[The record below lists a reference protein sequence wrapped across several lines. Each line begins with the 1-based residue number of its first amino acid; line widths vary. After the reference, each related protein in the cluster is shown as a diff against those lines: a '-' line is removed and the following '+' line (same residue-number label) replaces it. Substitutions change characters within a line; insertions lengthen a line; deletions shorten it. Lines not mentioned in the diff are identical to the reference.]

1 MFDGKINGEIRGGSA
16 AAFILALEQ
25 AAVDENATLLGTPRQ
40 GQLMARAG
48 YAGGG
53 AVMGNIDHSDILV
66 GFGFQAGNGFTRY
79 LWYPQ

>member
-1 MFDGKINGEIRGGSA
+1 VFDGKINGEIRRRSA
-16 AAFILALEQ
+16 AAFVLALKQSAVYED
-25 AAVDENATLLGTPRQ
+25 AALFGTPRQ

-48 YAGGG
+48 YAGSG

-66 GFGFQAGNGFTRY
+66 GVGFQAGNGFTRY